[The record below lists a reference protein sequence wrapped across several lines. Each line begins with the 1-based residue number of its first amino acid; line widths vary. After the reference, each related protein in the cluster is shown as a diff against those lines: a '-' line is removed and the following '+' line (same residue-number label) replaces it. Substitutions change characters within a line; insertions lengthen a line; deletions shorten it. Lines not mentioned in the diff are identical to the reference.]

1 MNNVVLFPTEITGL
15 PVVVP
20 IVMLSSPLA
29 GFVWERFV
37 LVLIGI
43 ALLCFV
49 TIGLVT
55 FKKAPS
61 RLVDNFALLS
71 MMVEE
76 GCNKTT
82 RVVLVNPTS
91 ATSPPKL
98 PLFLLSVFG
107 KTGLALFVVE
117 FASWT
122 GVVLPGAG
130 VGLFSFCFGSSVFPS
145 MVVKS

>member
-1 MNNVVLFPTEITGL
+1 MNKVVLFPTEITDL
-15 PVVVP
+15 PVVVS
-20 IVMLSSPLA
+20 IVILSSPLA
-29 GFVWERFV
+29 GFVWGRFV

-49 TIGLVT
+49 TTGLVT
-55 FKKAPS
+55 FKKSPV

-76 GCNKTT
+76 GCVRTT
-82 RVVLVNPTS
+82 RVVRVS

-98 PLFLLSVFG
+98 PLILLSVFG
-107 KTGLALFVVE
+107 KTGLAPFVVE

-122 GVVLPGAG
+122 GVVLPVAG